1 MSKKSKRERLQRQY
15 RKYIV
20 IVVAVAAVL
29 GIIAVVAITTI
40 VKQFDGDETNSPA
53 TQEMKAASEAAV
65 RAETSKGK
73 LRDEAK
79 KQLANN
85 DTAKAEKVYQDAIAS
100 ESEVNQ
106 KIQLYV
112 DLANVYYDVGRQD
125 EAIATA
131 EKALKL
137 SSDKYLA
144 SDWLARAYEDRKEY
158 AKALEY
164 LKTAKEFTR
173 SPQNIAIL
181 DTAYYDSEIA
191 RVTKLAQG
199 SGS

>member
-20 IVVAVAAVL
+20 VIVVAVAVV
-29 GIIAVVAITTI
+29 GIMVIVAITTF
-40 VKQFDGDETNSPA
+40 VKQLDGDETDTPV

-65 RAETSKGK
+65 KSETNKGK

-112 DLANVYYDVGRQD
+112 DLANVYYDAGKQD
-125 EAIATA
+125 EAIQTA

-144 SDWLARAYEDRKEY
+144 SDWLARAYEDRGEY
-158 AKALEY
+158 SKALDY
-164 LKTAKEFTR
+164 LKVAKEFTK
-173 SPQNIAIL
+173 SPQNVAIL
-181 DTAYYDSEIA
+181 DVSYYDAEIA
-191 RVTKLAQG
+191 RVTTLIQG
-199 SGS
+199 GAN